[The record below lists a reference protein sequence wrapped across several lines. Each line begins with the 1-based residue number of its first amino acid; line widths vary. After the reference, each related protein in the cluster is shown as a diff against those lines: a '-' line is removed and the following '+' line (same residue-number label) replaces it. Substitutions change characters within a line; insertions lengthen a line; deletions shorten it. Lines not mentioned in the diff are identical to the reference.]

1 MGVLTII
8 KKQKAN
14 DHYGESN
21 WKTFYCMKDDEG
33 NYKAYDNNKHA
44 TLANTDEFKKFNR
57 VFKDTSWDECKGEV
71 TLGGLSPCN
80 KIKSDFDEQKNVKDG
95 WGTRTMGVEWKQNPQ
110 KSKLCDVWGE
120 CSVFNGCCEHPEN
133 KLGTC
138 YTYDLVKPSK

>member
-14 DHYGESN
+14 DHYGKSN

-95 WGTRTMGVEWKQNPQ
+95 WGL
-110 KSKLCDVWGE
+110 KLWV
-120 CSVFNGCCEHPEN
+120 
-133 KLGTC
+133 
-138 YTYDLVKPSK
+138 